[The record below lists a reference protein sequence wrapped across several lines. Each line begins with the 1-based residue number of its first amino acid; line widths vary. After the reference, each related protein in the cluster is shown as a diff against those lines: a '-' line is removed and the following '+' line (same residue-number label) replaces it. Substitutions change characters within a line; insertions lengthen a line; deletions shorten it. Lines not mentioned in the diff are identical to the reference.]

1 VASPQNPQDSYAIWQ
16 VRAGANMPALSMSD
30 MMYGVGFAQSILSDN
45 QDIRTT
51 LTQNT
56 PNISVLTATGAALDA
71 LAANV
76 GIRRIPATPTILT
89 EQFSRANPGDTT
101 TTITIPAGTVLT
113 TQGDGVTVIPQAF
126 TTNSVATISAGSA
139 TPVTVSMTATVASSA
154 GNLAPNSVT
163 VPVVATGGAV
173 AWTATNPAQ
182 GAGGALG
189 YTTAGTDG
197 EYPSPGAGD
206 VKLQAR
212 IQANTQPIYSS
223 AAVTNAILA
232 IPNVTDALV
241 VDPQNGNGTVQYFW
255 GQADGTTP
263 GLSGSTITAATLAAT
278 VDAQVRSVLSS
289 NVVPTASAF
298 TVTTLT
304 NVTVSFSA
312 PATVATAT
320 VTPQIQTAI
329 VAYVNGLPHGQVPT
343 VFGIINAVN
352 AATGYILSDVRLT
365 STTPA
370 IGAASTTGEYRITG
384 TPSAVVTVNRV

>member
-1 VASPQNPQDSYAIWQ
+1 MSAPQSPQDSYAEWVARIGSN
-16 VRAGANMPALSMSD
+16 APALSLSD
-30 MMYGVGFAQSILSDN
+30 MMYGVAFAQSILSDN
-45 QDIRTT
+45 QDIRRT

-56 PNISVLTATGAALDA
+56 SNISVLTAVGMALDA

-76 GIRRIPATPTILT
+76 GIRRIPATPTIIT

-101 TTITIPAGTVLT
+101 TTITISAGTVLT
-113 TQGDGVTVIPQAF
+113 TQGDGVTVIPQGF
-126 TTNSVATISAGSA
+126 STNSVATISAGSA
-139 TPVTVSMTATVASSA
+139 TPVTVSMTATTAGGA
-154 GNLAPNSVT
+154 GNVAPNSVT
-163 VPVVATGGAV
+163 IPVVATGGAV

-232 IPNVTDALV
+232 ISNVTDALV
-241 VDPQNGNGTVQYFW
+241 VDPQNGNGTLTYYW

-263 GLSGSTITAATLAAT
+263 GLSGSTITTGTLAQT
-278 VDAQVRSVLSS
+278 VDSAVRGVLPP

-312 PATVATAT
+312 PATIATAT
-320 VTPQIQTAI
+320 VTPQIQVAI
-329 VAYVNGLPHGQVPT
+329 VAYVNALPHGQVPT

-352 AATGYILSDVRLT
+352 AATGYVPSNVTLT
-365 STTPA
+365 STTPT

-384 TPSAVVTVNRV
+384 TPSSVVVVNRV

>member
-1 VASPQNPQDSYAIWQ
+1 MAAPQNPQDSYSIW
-16 VRAGANMPALSMSD
+16 VSRISANAAALSLSD
-30 MMYGVGFAQSILSDN
+30 MMYGVAFAQSILSDN

-56 PNISVLTATGAALDA
+56 SNISVLTAVGMALDA

-76 GIRRIPATPTILT
+76 GIRRIPATPTIIT

-101 TTITIPAGTVLT
+101 ATITIPAGTVLT
-113 TQGDGVTVIPQAF
+113 TQGDGVTVIPQGFSA
-126 TTNSVATISAGSA
+126 NSVATISAGSV
-139 TPVTVSMTATVASSA
+139 TPVTVSMTATTPGSA
-154 GNLAPNSVT
+154 GNVAPNSVT

-182 GAGGALG
+182 GASGALG

-206 VKLQAR
+206 VKFQAR
-212 IQANTQPIYSS
+212 IQANTQPIYSN

-232 IPNVTDALV
+232 ISNVTDALV
-241 VDPQNGNGTVQYFW
+241 VDPQNGNGTITYYW

-263 GLSGSTITAATLAAT
+263 GLSGSTITAGTLTQT
-278 VDAQVRSVLSS
+278 VDTAVRSVLSS

-329 VAYVNGLPHGQVPT
+329 AAYINGLPHGQVPT

-352 AATGYILSDVRLT
+352 AQTGYVLSNVTLT
-365 STTPA
+365 NTTPT
-370 IGAASTTGEYRITG
+370 IGAPSTTGEYRITG
-384 TPSAVVTVNRV
+384 TPASVVTVNRV